1 MTISGSAEMID
12 GINQVG
18 VEMNNNL
25 STISQ
30 SLIQATHEAFIMY
43 QLLTFS
49 IMQ

>member
-12 GINQVG
+12 GIDQVG

-30 SLIQATHEAFIMY
+30 SLI
-43 QLLTFS
+43 
-49 IMQ
+49 